1 MLEVA
6 VHFWRRLEKTLHGF
20 ALPMSAKYILSV
32 AVEWDYNG
40 CHEQDFRKLGG
51 GKLLIVSN
59 YL

>member
-1 MLEVA
+1 MKIDEN
-6 VHFWRRLEKTLHGF
+6 GF
-20 ALPMSAKYILSV
+20 ALPRSAKYILSV